1 MNLTDEQVAAACAT
15 FADELTAQEQI
26 RLIREV
32 LETRE
37 ELFLRAWRAVVALGY
52 GRRRRR
58 AGDDPETPVDPTP
71 CLTFV
76 VETADSG
83 PDPAADLPAF
93 VFAYTTVS
101 GTRRLCAIPTDIDP
115 RVPDNAFELNDGAD
129 PSRIAVDTAGN
140 DILADGVVTCAFIRS
155 HFPDRIFAMS
165 CRHVL
170 SSETQRSELPR
181 QFGLDVVLRT
191 DVRRK
196 VAETLRIAGPL
207 VDSPAIS
214 LDSQLMSVT
223 EPGEFVAAL
232 GDVRITGVARDD
244 DELDT
249 LLIRAGDRDFW
260 IHTSRGPVAV
270 RYHKT
275 VMGET
280 LGGLRHRKM
289 VRWTAVDPERVTK
302 KGDSGS
308 PVTTERS
315 GGILVGMHQ
324 GAFPEPGN
332 DRWIGASIPV
342 VDLFDPTRYGQ
353 SSGDVWEVL
362 EPEEVKGLSSG
373 ETAEATEARAPA
385 TSVAPASPPPA
396 APHDAAAWLPPL
408 LTDHGY
414 PADQP
419 RSVLWRLAP
428 DGIRINGTPAT
439 GTVGLPK
446 TVEGVWARF
455 GDDIRAWATEYD
467 VPVELIVAT
476 ICTESRGKPEA
487 VRTEP
492 GYQSD
497 QETPGRVSPG
507 LMQTL
512 ISTAR
517 ETLGKRGFGDTGGID
532 RTWLFVPRHSIRAGT
547 SYIREQFERPGARS
561 TRFDPPKVACAY
573 NAGSLLLNDGAA
585 NRWKMKQYPIG
596 SGMHADRFVEWF
608 NDCFRLFEDNPAIRP
623 SVFPGRVPS
632 LFEGVDNRR

>member
-1 MNLTDEQVAAACAT
+1 MDLTDEQLAAARAT
-15 FADELTAQEQI
+15 FADELTSQEQV

-32 LETRE
+32 FETRE
-37 ELFLRAWRAVVALGY
+37 DLFLRAWPAVVALGY

-58 AGDDPETPVDPTP
+58 DGDDPEVPVDPTP

-76 VETADSG
+76 VETADSE
-83 PDPAADLPAF
+83 PDSTADLPAF
-93 VFAYTTVS
+93 VFAYATVS
-101 GTRRLCAIPTDIDP
+101 GTRQLCAIPTDIDP
-115 RVPDNAFELNDGAD
+115 RVPDNAFDLNGGAD
-129 PSRIAVDTAGN
+129 PLRIAVDTAGN
-140 DILADGVVTCAFIRS
+140 GILADGVATCAFTRS
-155 HFPDRIFAMS
+155 RFPGRIFAMS

-170 SSETQRSELPR
+170 SSETQRSEMPD

-191 DVRRK
+191 DVGRK

-207 VDSPAIS
+207 LDSPAIS
-214 LDSQLMSVT
+214 LDSQLMTVT
-223 EPGEFVAAL
+223 EAGEFVAAL
-232 GDVRITGVARDD
+232 GDVRITGVIRDD

-249 LLIRAGDRDFW
+249 LLIQAGDRDFW
-260 IHTSRGPVAV
+260 IHTSGGPVAV

-289 VRWTAVDPERVTK
+289 VRWTAVDPERVTM

-315 GGILVGMHQ
+315 GGLLVGMHQ
-324 GAFPEPGN
+324 GAFPELGS

-342 VDLFDPTRYGQ
+342 VDLFDPTRYGE
-353 SSGDVWEVL
+353 SSGDVWTVL
-362 EPEEVKGLSSG
+362 EPGEVKSLSAG
-373 ETAEATEARAPA
+373 EVAEVRAPA
-385 TSVAPASPPPA
+385 TPVAPASPPPA
-396 APHDAAAWLPPL
+396 TRDAAAWLPPL

-414 PADQP
+414 PDDQP
-419 RSVLWRLAP
+419 RSVLWRLAS
-428 DGIRINGTPAT
+428 DGVRINGTPAS

-455 GDDIRAWATEYD
+455 GDDIRAWGTEYD

-492 GYQSD
+492 GYRSD

-517 ETLGKRGFGDTGGID
+517 DTLGTREFGDTGRID

-547 SYIREQFERPGARS
+547 SYIREQFERPEGQS

-573 NAGSLLLNDGAA
+573 NAGSLLPNDGEA

-596 SGMHADRFVEWF
+596 SGVHADRFVEWF
-608 NDCFRLFEDNPAIRP
+608 NDCFRLFEDNPEIRP

-632 LFEGVDNRR
+632 LFEQFNTRP

>member
-1 MNLTDEQVAAACAT
+1 MSLTDEQLAAACAT
-15 FADELTAQEQI
+15 FADELTSQEQI

-32 LETRE
+32 FETRE
-37 ELFLRAWRAVVALGY
+37 ELFLRAWPAVVALGY
-52 GRRRRR
+52 GRRRQR
-58 AGDDPETPVDPTP
+58 AGDDPETSVDPTP

-76 VETADSG
+76 VETADSE

-93 VFAYTTVS
+93 VFTYATVS
-101 GTRRLCAIPTDIDP
+101 GARRLCAIPTEIDP
-115 RVPDNAFELNDGAD
+115 RVPDGAFELHDGAD

-140 DILADGVVTCAFIRS
+140 DILADGVVTCAFTRS

-170 SSETQRSELPR
+170 SSETQRSELPQ
-181 QFGLDVVLRT
+181 QFALDVVLRN

-207 VDSPAIS
+207 LDSPAIS

-223 EPGEFVAAL
+223 EADEFVAAL
-232 GDVRITGVARDD
+232 GEVRITGVVRDD

-249 LLIRAGDRDFW
+249 LLIQAGDRDFW

-270 RYHKT
+270 RYHRT

-289 VRWTAVDPERVTK
+289 VRWMAVDPERVTK

-324 GAFPEPGN
+324 GAFPEPGS

-362 EPEEVKGLSSG
+362 EPGEVKGLSAG
-373 ETAEATEARAPA
+373 EAAEVPA
-385 TSVAPASPPPA
+385 STTSVAPFSPPTA
-396 APHDAAAWLPPL
+396 APATHDAAAWLPPL

-414 PADQP
+414 PDDQP
-419 RSVLWRLAP
+419 RSVLWRLAS
-428 DGIRINGTPAT
+428 DGIRINGTPAI
-439 GTVGLPK
+439 GTVGPPK

-487 VRTEP
+487 IRTEP
-492 GYQSD
+492 GYRSD

-517 ETLGKRGFGDTGGID
+517 ETLGKRGFGDTGGVD

-573 NAGSLLLNDGAA
+573 NAGSLLSNDGAE
-585 NRWKMKQYPIG
+585 NRWQMKQYPIG

-608 NDCFRLFEDNPAIRP
+608 NDCFRLFEDSPAIRP

-632 LFEGVDNRR
+632 LFEQVASRR

>member
-1 MNLTDEQVAAACAT
+1 MNLTDEQLAAARAT

-32 LETRE
+32 VETRE
-37 ELFLRAWRAVVALGY
+37 DLFQRAWPTVVALGY
-52 GRRRRR
+52 GRR
-58 AGDDPETPVDPTP
+58 AGDDSEASVDPTP

-76 VETADSG
+76 VEKADSG
-83 PDPAADLPAF
+83 HKSAADLPAF
-93 VFAYTTVS
+93 VFAYATIS
-101 GTRRLCAIPTDIDP
+101 GTRRLCAIPTDDRI
-115 RVPDNAFELNDGAD
+115 PDDAFELNDGAD
-129 PSRIAVDTAGN
+129 PSQIAVHTADN
-140 DILADGVVTCAFIRS
+140 DRSANGMVTCAFTRTF
-155 HFPDRIFAMS
+155 FPDRIYAMS

-170 SSETQRSELPR
+170 SPARQRSEAPQESDL
-181 QFGLDVVLRT
+181 VVLRK
-191 DVRRK
+191 DMRRE
-196 VAETLRIAGPL
+196 VAVTLGIAGPL
-207 VDSPAIS
+207 LGSSAIS
-214 LDSQLMSVT
+214 LDSQLMKVT
-223 EPGEFVAAL
+223 DAGEFVATL
-232 GDVRITGVARDD
+232 GDIRITDMVRDD

-249 LLIRAGDRDFW
+249 LLIQAGDRDFW
-260 IHTSRGPVAV
+260 IHTSRGPVGI

-275 VMGET
+275 VMGEPI
-280 LGGLRHRKM
+280 GGLLHRKM
-289 VRWTAVDPERVTK
+289 ILWTAADPKHVTEE
-302 KGDSGS
+302 GDSGS
-308 PVTTERS
+308 PVTTARS
-315 GGILVGMHQ
+315 GGVLVGMHQ
-324 GAFPEPGN
+324 GAFPGSGSSP
-332 DRWIGASIPV
+332 WIGASIPI
-342 VDLFDPTRYGQ
+342 VDLFDPTRYDL
-353 SSGDVWEVL
+353 SSGEVWEVL

-373 ETAEATEARAPA
+373 EAAVARAPA
-385 TSVAPASPPPA
+385 TSVAPYSPPPA
-396 APHDAAAWLPPL
+396 APATHGAAAWLPPL

-414 PADQP
+414 PDEQP
-419 RSVLWRLAP
+419 RSVLWRLAS
-428 DGIRINGTPAT
+428 DGIRINGTPAI

-487 VRTEP
+487 IRCES
-492 GYQSD
+492 GYRSD

-517 ETLGKRGFGDTGGID
+517 DTLGKRGFRDTGGID

-573 NAGSLLLNDGAA
+573 NAGSLLSNDGAA

-608 NDCFRLFEDNPAIRP
+608 NDCFRVFEDNPAIRP

-632 LFEGVDNRR
+632 LFEQVDNRR